1 MSDLKTLKHLLEG
14 GNSMLKPK
22 DVFDFY
28 RLYNDHDF
36 NGKKLIFTYHEC
48 SDAQR
53 LENLL
58 KLMKSDFDMDKNDF
72 IIIDGNHNLPL
83 DFVISWDP
91 YLYEPLGD
99 IKGWEYYKKFLFQEN
114 DNKLKTKKFLCM
126 NGSFQ
131 PHRVVLLN
139 DLYINNCLEDS
150 YCSNNFGGE
159 EFYNWTKKQIKIDWN
174 EIWEEV
180 ELSKDFWSGDKK
192 RLDGADDSDAHL
204 SIQTNIKYFKDSYF
218 SVVTETWF
226 NNQIPEELVKEYPN
240 TPLKITEKT
249 WRALLFHPF
258 IILGCPYTLRYLR
271 GLGFKTF
278 PEFFDESYD
287 MIEDVRERY
296 EAVLKN
302 ILELNKKSLEELKEM
317 YDSVYDKILYN
328 QRLFHDWD
336 RDKLVSDLYE
346 KIMEKSK

>member
-1 MSDLKTLKHLLEG
+1 MNNIELLRGLLSQSDRVSKQT
-14 GNSMLKPK
+14 
-22 DVFDFY
+22 DVYDFY
-28 RLYNDHDF
+28 RLYNDYDF
-36 NGKKLIFTYHEC
+36 NGRKLIFTHHEC
-48 SDAQR
+48 SDALR
-53 LENLL
+53 IKELL
-58 KLMKSDFDMDKNDF
+58 KILKSEYNMSKND
-72 IIIDGNHNLPL
+72 IVIIDGNHNLPL
-83 DFVISWDP
+83 DFLISWDT
-91 YLYEPLGD
+91 YLYNPLGD
-99 IKGWEYYKKFLFQEN
+99 KIGWEYYKKFLFQEN

-174 EIWEEV
+174 EIWEDV
-180 ELSKDFWSGDKK
+180 ELEKDFWVGGKK
-192 RLDGADDSDAHL
+192 RLDGADDSDEHL
-204 SIQTNIKYFKDSYF
+204 TIQTHIKYFKDSYF

-226 NNQIPEELVKEYPN
+226 NNKTPDELVKEYPN

-258 IILGCPYTLRYLR
+258 IILGCPYTLKYLR
-271 GLGFKTF
+271 ELGFKTF

-287 MIEDVRERY
+287 MIEDVRARY

-302 ILELNKKSLEELKEM
+302 ILELNNKSLEELKEM

-328 QRLFHDWD
+328 QRLFYECD
-336 RDKLVSDLYE
+336 RDKLVLDLYE

>member
-1 MSDLKTLKHLLEG
+1 MNNIELLRDLLSNSG
-14 GNSMLKPK
+14 GISKQT

-28 RLYNDHDF
+28 RLYNDYDF
-36 NGKKLIFTYHEC
+36 NGRKLIFTHHEC
-48 SDAQR
+48 SDASRIKQ
-53 LENLL
+53 LL
-58 KLMKSDFDMDKNDF
+58 KILKSEYNMSKDD
-72 IIIDGNHNLPL
+72 IVIIDGNHNLLL
-83 DFVISWDP
+83 DFLISWDT
-91 YLYEPLGD
+91 YLYNPFGD
-99 IKGWEYYKKFLFQEN
+99 EIGWEYYKKFLFQEN

-159 EFYNWTKKQIKIDWN
+159 GFYNWIKVQIKWDWR
-174 EIWEEV
+174 EIWQDV
-180 ELSKDFWSGDKK
+180 ELEKDFWVGDKK
-192 RLDGADDSDAHL
+192 RLDGADNTDPHL
-204 SIQTNIKYFKDSYF
+204 LIQTHIKYFEDSYF

-226 NNQIPEELVKEYPN
+226 NSQIPEELVKEYPN

-296 EAVLKN
+296 DAVLKN